1 MSSPQRLQKILAS
14 AGVASRRRSE
24 ELILA
29 GRVAING
36 EIVRELGAKADP
48 EHDTIAVDGTPLPR
62 ETGKVYYALY
72 KPTGYITSKTDPK
85 GRRTVMSL
93 APEVPGL
100 HPVGRLDYDTS
111 GLLLLTNDGDL
122 TLAMTHP
129 RFGVPKTYEAL
140 VEGHPTERILQRLR
154 DGIRLEDGFTASAK
168 VVGLGAEGA
177 QSRVRITIHEGRNR
191 QVRRMFAAIGHP
203 VMRLKRLSVGTISID
218 GISLGG
224 YRALTPQEV
233 VALKQQTGHEEGQS

>member
-1 MSSPQRLQKILAS
+1 MQKILAS

-29 GRVAING
+29 GRVSVNG
-36 EIVRELGAKADP
+36 QVVRELGAKADP
-48 EHDTIAVDGTPLPR
+48 AHDAIEVDGTPLPSQ
-62 ETGKVYYALY
+62 TDKVYYALN
-72 KPTGYITSKTDPK
+72 KPTGYITSVTDPK
-85 GRRTVMSL
+85 GRRTVMAL

-129 RFGVPKTYEAL
+129 RYGVPKTYDAL

-154 DGIRLEDGFTASAK
+154 DGLRLEDGYTASAK
-168 VVGLGAEGA
+168 VVALGTEGD

-203 VMRLKRLSVGTISID
+203 VVRLKRLSVGTVSIE
-218 GISLGG
+218 GIALGG
-224 YRALTPQEV
+224 YRPLTPQEV
-233 VALKQQTGHEEGQS
+233 VELKQQTGHEEGQP

>member
-24 ELILA
+24 ELILE
-29 GRVAING
+29 GRVTVNG
-36 EIVRELGAKADP
+36 EVVRELGAKADP
-48 EHDTIAVDGTPLPR
+48 AQDAIEVDGAPLPR
-62 ETGKVYYALY
+62 QTDKVYYALY
-72 KPTGYITSKTDPK
+72 KPTGYITSKTDPR
-85 GRRTVMSL
+85 GRRTVMAL

-129 RFGVPKTYEAL
+129 RFGVPKTYDAL
-140 VEGHPTERILQRLR
+140 VEGHPSERILQRLR
-154 DGIRLEDGFTASAK
+154 DGLRLEDGYTAAAK
-168 VVGLGAEGA
+168 VVALGTEGN
-177 QSRVRITIHEGRNR
+177 QSKVRITIHEGRNR

-203 VMRLKRLSVGTISID
+203 VVRLKRLSVGTV
-218 GISLGG
+218 SLEGLTPGG
-224 YRALTPQEV
+224 YRELTPQEV
-233 VALKQQTGHEEGQS
+233 VALKHQTGHEEGQP